1 VERIN
6 TALTSVMLGSF
17 VSLVGLAVGS
27 GRWSLDALKR
37 ADYTLLLPTFLS
49 SSSSSASA
57 SSIGSCSPWAIPIF
71 IQLLVYNEVVP
82 LVASRLQDEAK
93 VRKAI
98 VLGSLAPLLMCIIWS
113 CVSLG
118 LVPYEPPILT
128 ASSGETMYTYDP
140 LNKLLGASSMAG
152 IIGKL
157 FSVSVNVLAGSA
169 ICTTIIGCI
178 LASAL
183 FIEDTLH
190 SSTTKVRKTRS
201 NGGDDKAANRMTEN
215 MYRKIGTRSLAIVSS
230 AIVALCG
237 TNRDLYYR
245 AIRLAGAGPVT
256 LLYGL
261 LPPLCN
267 LRLCWKNGSTDNEV
281 GVVRHRIHV
290 ATQMML
296 VMISLAI
303 LTASHVPR

>member
-1 VERIN
+1 MERIN
-6 TALTSVMLGSF
+6 TVLTGVMLGSF
-17 VSLVGLAVGS
+17 VSLVGLAAGS

-98 VLGSLAPLLMCIIWS
+98 VLGSLAPLLMCLIWS

-128 ASSGETMYTYDP
+128 ASPGKMMYTYDP

-152 IIGKL
+152 IIGEL

-183 FIEDTLH
+183 FIEDTLQC
-190 SSTTKVRKTRS
+190 STTKVTTRRS
-201 NGGDDKAANRMTEN
+201 NVGAANRMTEN
-215 MYRKIGTRSLAIVSS
+215 IYRKIGTRALAIVPS

-237 TNRDLYYR
+237 TKRDLYYR

-290 ATQMML
+290 ATQLML

-303 LTASHVPR
+303 LTASHVSR